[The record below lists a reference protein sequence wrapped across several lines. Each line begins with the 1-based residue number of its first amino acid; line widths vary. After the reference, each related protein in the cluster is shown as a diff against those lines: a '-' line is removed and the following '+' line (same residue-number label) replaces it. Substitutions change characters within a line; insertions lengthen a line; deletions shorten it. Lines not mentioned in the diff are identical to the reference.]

1 MAGEHRVVGLDIG
14 THYIKASLLSTKDEN
29 TLFGAVVESSG
40 VTRDGISDTKAV
52 GESIRKAI
60 RILET
65 KASSDLSS
73 VYVNIPSEY
82 CRLADSRGESAIKNG
97 NVDESDIDRAIDMA
111 QLIPLQPEE
120 EIVDIIIPKY
130 YIDEIPY
137 RNPIGVKGSLLEIRA
152 QVVIAGREYVE
163 SVYEACAY
171 ARTRVIGTGL
181 SSESAASLLLGR
193 SDKENGVFLV
203 DTGAYSTRVV
213 LYKGDRLFVPK
224 VIPLGGRN
232 ITKDLSIVM
241 GMSLLEAE
249 EFKKSLGSGKLDQS
263 DDRKALAVEVV
274 KARIDEIISIAKK
287 EMESYEGGEQ
297 VDKAVFYGGGLCGF
311 DDIKNLS
318 EIKPK
323 KSTNFITSD
332 IIKNNGIL
340 TVQASGIAYNVLNT
354 IHYRKLLDNETA
366 GDESQLSRTS
376 GEYLTDEEF
385 FERHKHDF
393 KKTSGY
399 VKTHAEEP
407 AKGNEEFDQDD
418 YEEEKVSIFNKIRN
432 IFGR

>member
-1 MAGEHRVVGLDIG
+1 MANEHRVVGLDIG

-40 VTRDGISDTKAV
+40 VTRDRITDSRAV
-52 GESIRKAI
+52 GESIKKAV
-60 RILET
+60 RILEA

-73 VYVNIPSEY
+73 VYINIPSEY
-82 CRLADSRGESAIKNG
+82 CRLVDSRGESAIKNG
-97 NVDESDIDRAIDMA
+97 SVDESDIDRAIDMA

-120 EIVDIIIPKY
+120 EIIDIIIPKY
-130 YIDEIPY
+130 YIDETPY

-163 SVYEACAY
+163 AAYEACAH
-171 ARTRVIGTGL
+171 ARTRVIGTSL
-181 SSESAASLLLGR
+181 SSESAASLLLGK
-193 SDKENGVFLV
+193 SDKESGVYLV
-203 DTGAYSTRVV
+203 DTGAYTTRIV
-213 LYKGDRLFVPK
+213 LYKGDRLSVPK

-241 GMSLLEAE
+241 NMSLLEAE
-249 EFKKSLGSGKLDQS
+249 EFKKSLGSGKIDSS
-263 DDRKALAVEVV
+263 DERFALATDVV
-274 KARIDEIISIAKK
+274 KARINEIIMHAKK
-287 EMESYEGGEQ
+287 EMDTFEGGEL
-297 VDKAVFYGGGLCGF
+297 VEKAVFYGGGLCGF

-366 GDESQLSRTS
+366 GEESQLSRTS

-399 VKTHAEEP
+399 VKPHEEEP
-407 AKGNEEFDQDD
+407 AKVIEESDLDE
-418 YEEEKVSIFNKIRN
+418 YEDEKESIFKKIRN